1 MQLSK
6 DKTKV
11 VVIGVAEE
19 LAEIEVPTKYCC
31 KQRGLRARRRS
42 HCVR

>member
-11 VVIGVAEE
+11 VAIGIAEE
-19 LAEIEVPTKYCC
+19 LAEIEVPTKYVV
-31 KQRGLRARRRS
+31 LL
-42 HCVR
+42 